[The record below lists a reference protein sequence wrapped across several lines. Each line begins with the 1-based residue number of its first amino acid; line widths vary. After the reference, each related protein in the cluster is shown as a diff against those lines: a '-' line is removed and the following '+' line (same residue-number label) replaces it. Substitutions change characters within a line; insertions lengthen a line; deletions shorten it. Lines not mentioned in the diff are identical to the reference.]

1 MSSTDLAL
9 VGDRTPDIIRSIVE
23 KSPLSL
29 KREDKRI
36 TTDRLIGCAICLRKE
51 GSYLNCLY
59 RDAAITYI
67 EGSVQDESTSL
78 DIVYH
83 ASRGR
88 EVCRE
93 LSRWRH
99 RHYQQPCWATCHV
112 EDIDRMYAA
121 KPYDADD
128 EVRIDFDAVG
138 GSIANAHDRGENLNL
153 SMWLTWE
160 QARELDEDLVAKSQE
175 GVA

>member
-1 MSSTDLAL
+1 
-9 VGDRTPDIIRSIVE
+9 
-23 KSPLSL
+23 
-29 KREDKRI
+29 
-36 TTDRLIGCAICLRKE
+36 
-51 GSYLNCLY
+51 
-59 RDAAITYI
+59 
-67 EGSVQDESTSL
+67 
-78 DIVYH
+78 
-83 ASRGR
+83 
-88 EVCRE
+88 
-93 LSRWRH
+93 
-99 RHYQQPCWATCHV
+99 
-112 EDIDRMYAA
+112 MYAA